1 MQDTS
6 NIKLKIISLI
16 EQKGPNLPVRI
27 AGELGLSPLF
37 ASAFLSELLS
47 EKKIK
52 ISNLRVGNSPLYFI
66 SGQEPKLEN
75 FSEHLKSKEK
85 EAFLLLKENN
95 FLMDS
100 PQEPAIRIALRAIKD
115 FAIPFEKDKKLIWRY
130 FTVPESEFKQSEKIK
145 EIPKEEKETE
155 QRQETK
161 EKKTI
166 KKKVAKKRDEKFFDK
181 VKEFLSEKS
190 IEIMDIEG
198 VSKDNIML
206 KISKNNKEELAV
218 AFNKK
223 RIGEEEIIKAN
234 KKSEEIGLKYT
245 ILSLGEPTK
254 KFQNLIEAIKNLSKI
269 EKL

>member
-1 MQDTS
+1 MQDTT

-66 SGQEPKLEN
+66 SGQEPKLED

-85 EAFLLLKENN
+85 EAFLLLKENK
-95 FLMDS
+95 FLVDAK
-100 PQEPAIRIALRAIKD
+100 QEPAIRIALRAIKD
-115 FAIPFEKDKKLIWRY
+115 FAIPFGKDEKLIWRY
-130 FTVPESEFKQSEKIK
+130 FTIPESEFKRTEEIK
-145 EIPKEEKETE
+145 EIPKKETE
-155 QRQETK
+155 KKQETK
-161 EKKTI
+161 EKKI
-166 KKKVAKKRDEKFFDK
+166 VKKRIAKKRDEKFFDK

-190 IEIMDIEG
+190 IEIIGIEG
-198 VSKDNIML
+198 VSQNNITL
-206 KISKNNKEELAV
+206 KINKNNKEELVIAY
-218 AFNKK
+218 NKR

-234 KKSEEIGLKYT
+234 KQAKEIGLPYT

-254 KFQNLIEAIKNLSKI
+254 KIQNLIEAAKNLSKI
-269 EKL
+269 EKLK